1 MYQGFYNLTSGMLT
15 QQRNLNTVSN
25 NMVNIQTPGYKSDRM
40 VSSTFQEEML
50 YRTGRTDKS
59 RYTEL
64 GITSKIRTAQRT
76 YVNYEQGSFNPT
88 GGIYDFA
95 LSGNGFFCIDTPD
108 GVRYTRNGSFRVDEE
123 GYLTLNNLGRVQGA
137 GGQPIQ
143 ISNEDFAVT
152 NGTIYGVDAD
162 GTARELG
169 TLRVV
174 DFEGEYQD
182 VMHKEDYGLYSTDA
196 APREVMQGDTAVIW
210 KTLERSNADMVDEM
224 TSMIT
229 SQRALQ
235 SAAQMLKMYDQVM
248 NKSANDIGRM
258 QQQKS
263 SRMPGSLSGLAGAG
277 MVIFRRAGA
286 GFLRNYK

>member
-25 NMVNIQTPGYKSDRM
+25 NMVNIQTPGYKSDKM

-143 ISNEDFAVT
+143 ISNEDFTVT
-152 NGTIYGVDAD
+152 NGTIYGTDAN
-162 GTARELG
+162 GTAGELG

-182 VMHKEDYGLYSTDA
+182 VLHKEDYGLYSTDA
-196 APREVMQGDTAVIW
+196 APIEVMQGDTAVIW

-258 QQQKS
+258 
-263 SRMPGSLSGLAGAG
+263 
-277 MVIFRRAGA
+277 
-286 GFLRNYK
+286 